1 MDEQYAYIAM
11 MMTMKRQNLLKTIYP
26 VIALYFYSF
35 FIQTNNDDDGIILQ
49 FVHTHTTRIW
59 MSDVENGKIKWK
71 MNKYNDNDEND
82 VPSSSVPW
90 PK

>member
-1 MDEQYAYIAM
+1 M
-11 MMTMKRQNLLKTIYP
+11 MKRQNLLKTIYP

-35 FIQTNNDDDGIILQ
+35 FIQTNNDDDDDGIILH
-49 FVHTHTTRIW
+49 FTCIYTVHATRIW